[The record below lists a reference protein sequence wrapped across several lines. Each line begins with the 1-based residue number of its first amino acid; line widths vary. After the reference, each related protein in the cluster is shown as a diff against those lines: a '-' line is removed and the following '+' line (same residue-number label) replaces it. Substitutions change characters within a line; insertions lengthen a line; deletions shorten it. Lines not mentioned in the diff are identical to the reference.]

1 VSIRVVIAD
10 DQALIR
16 TGLRGIVETAHDL
29 TVVGEAAT
37 GRQAVDE
44 VTRLQPDVVL
54 MDIRMPDLDGIV
66 ATERLT
72 AAGCPT
78 RVLVLTTF
86 DLDEYVYGALRAGAS
101 GFLLKD
107 TPPADL
113 HTAVRVVAAGDA
125 LLSPSVTRRLIAA
138 FAGSAPAPPVGSELD
153 RLTHRER
160 QVLALVAQGLTNTE
174 IGARL
179 FITPGTVKVHVARLL
194 YKLGARD
201 RVQLV
206 IIAYRAGVVPM
217 GPPTIDGGLPGP
229 SGRWPGHA
237 GQAGSLTP

>member
-1 VSIRVVIAD
+1 MTIRVVIAD

-16 TGLRGIVETAHDL
+16 TGLRGIVETAEDL
-29 TVVGEAAT
+29 DVVGDART
-37 GRQAVDE
+37 GLQAVDE
-44 VTRLQPDVVL
+44 VLRLKPDVVL
-54 MDIRMPDLDGIV
+54 MDIRMPELDGIA

-113 HTAVRVVAAGDA
+113 HAAIRVVAAGDA
-125 LLSPSVTRRLIAA
+125 LLAPKVTRRLIAA
-138 FAGSAPAPPVGSELD
+138 FTGATAPSTTPELD
-153 RLTHRER
+153 VLTGRER
-160 QVLALVAQGLTNTE
+160 QVLGLVAEGLTNTE
-174 IGARL
+174 IGQRL
-179 FITPGTVKVHVARLL
+179 FITPGTAKVHVARLL

-201 RVQLV
+201 RVHLV
-206 IIAYRAGVVPM
+206 IIAHRAG
-217 GPPTIDGGLPGP
+217 LSP
-229 SGRWPGHA
+229 S
-237 GQAGSLTP
+237 T

>member
-1 VSIRVVIAD
+1 VTIRVVIAD

-16 TGLRGIVETAHDL
+16 SGLRGIVETADDL

-37 GRQAVDE
+37 GLRAVDE
-44 VTRLQPDVVL
+44 VLRLQPDVAL
-54 MDIRMPDLDGIV
+54 MDVRMPELDGIA

-72 AAGCPT
+72 TAGCPT

-107 TPPADL
+107 APPVDL
-113 HTAVRVVAAGDA
+113 HAAIRVVAAGDA
-125 LLSPSVTRRLIAA
+125 LLAPKVTRRLIARFTGA
-138 FAGSAPAPPVGSELD
+138 TAPPATPELD
-153 RLTHRER
+153 PLTDRER
-160 QVLALVAQGLTNTE
+160 QVLGLVAEGLTNRE
-174 IGARL
+174 IGERL
-179 FITPGTVKVHVARLL
+179 FITPGTAKVHVARLL

-206 IIAYRAGVVPM
+206 IIAHR
-217 GPPTIDGGLPGP
+217 TGLAPRP
-229 SGRWPGHA
+229 
-237 GQAGSLTP
+237 

>member
-1 VSIRVVIAD
+1 VTIRVVIAD
-10 DQALIR
+10 DQVLIR
-16 TGLRGIVETAHDL
+16 SGLRGIVETAGDL

-37 GRQAVDE
+37 GLQAVDE
-44 VTRLQPDVVL
+44 VVRLRPDVVL
-54 MDIRMPDLDGIV
+54 MDIRMPELDGIA

-72 AAGCPT
+72 AAGCAT

-113 HTAVRVVAAGDA
+113 HAAIRVVAGGDA
-125 LLSPSVTRRLIAA
+125 LLAPKVTRRLIATFTGA
-138 FAGSAPAPPVGSELD
+138 TATPTTSELNV
-153 RLTHRER
+153 LTDRER
-160 QVLALVAQGLTNTE
+160 QVLGLVAEGLTNAE
-174 IGARL
+174 IGERL
-179 FITPGTVKVHVARLL
+179 FIAPGTAKVHVARLL

-206 IIAYRAGVVPM
+206 IIAHRAGVAPH
-217 GPPTIDGGLPGP
+217 P
-229 SGRWPGHA
+229 
-237 GQAGSLTP
+237 